1 MGTSERSA
9 KCQRRKAENQKKCQG
24 KDNFNKAGNKKIELH
39 EEKCEKYQELQR
51 SEDNKRAK
59 ILGRKEKI

>member
-1 MGTSERSA
+1 MSKEKS
-9 KCQRRKAENQKKCQG
+9 RKSKEMPG
-24 KDNFNKAGNKKIELH
+24 KDDFNKAGNKKIELH
-39 EEKCEKYQELQR
+39 EEKCKKYQELQR